1 MSARMPNRMPDKM
14 SESMSTKCENGRFFS
29 PRWGWLAF
37 EACGGWHL
45 SQAAFWL
52 VSRACRRFCRSI
64 LGQWVEFPPLKYETV
79 PWYGP
84 IARCKSPT
92 KPQFFFGDSEI
103 GKRWTFSMISWGFA
117 MFAFRVSGDQN
128 IGKWESGGDSC
139 THYSS
144 IPSTIKDVTIFGS
157 SFGPQLVM
165 GKRVIG
171 SHLIK
176 HQQTQT
182 SNRYVL

>member
-1 MSARMPNRMPDKM
+1 MDPLLDVNPLPNH
-14 SESMSTKCENGRFFS
+14 RFF
-29 PRWGWLAF
+29 
-37 EACGGWHL
+37 
-45 SQAAFWL
+45 FW
-52 VSRACRRFCRSI
+52 
-64 LGQWVEFPPLKYETV
+64 
-79 PWYGP
+79 
-84 IARCKSPT
+84 
-92 KPQFFFGDSEI
+92 DSEI

-139 THYSS
+139 TQYSS
-144 IPSTIKDVTIFGS
+144 IPSTIEDVTIFVS

-176 HQQTQT
+176 RQQTQT
-182 SNRYVL
+182 SSWYVNKYLKWHIYIYIYIYVSLGVYIYIYIYIYTHIRATPPVLPHNFLGILKEYKFRPPLNFTFKWEDQQGY